1 MNELSIHLK
10 KVGEKTSK
18 YAQSRLK
25 ETLIRAVIQYLI
37 IHNKRAQQNQVCSWK
52 RQN

>member
-10 KVGEKTSK
+10 NLGGKTSK

-25 ETLIRAVIQYLI
+25 EILIRAVIQYLI
-37 IHNKRAQQNQVCSWK
+37 THNKRAQQNQVCSWK
-52 RQN
+52 GQN